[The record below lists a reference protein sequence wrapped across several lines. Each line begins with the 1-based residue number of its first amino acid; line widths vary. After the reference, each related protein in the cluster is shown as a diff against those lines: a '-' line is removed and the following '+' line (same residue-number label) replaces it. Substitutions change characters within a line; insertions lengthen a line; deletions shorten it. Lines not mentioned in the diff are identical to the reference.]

1 MALVF
6 ITNYP
11 LNYTFYVTL
20 IQVGY
25 LTSKPI
31 KSVVYC
37 FYKITLKHVSVF
49 CEFTSTINHRFLTN
63 QNARTIL
70 VFL

>member
-1 MALVF
+1 MAVVF

-20 IQVGY
+20 TQVGY
-25 LTSKPI
+25 NTSRPI

-37 FYKITLKHVSVF
+37 FYKIT
-49 CEFTSTINHRFLTN
+49 
-63 QNARTIL
+63 
-70 VFL
+70 

>member
-6 ITNYP
+6 VTNYRYP

-37 FYKITLKHVSVF
+37 FYKIT
-49 CEFTSTINHRFLTN
+49 
-63 QNARTIL
+63 
-70 VFL
+70 